1 MADVVQFDPDN
12 LRIIEI
18 SAGGDNELS
27 VVEIYSEMKDWL
39 LADPARLAYPQA
51 MRYVGGDAI
60 SPTQDLGSTFFLLN
74 GWRIR
79 PAELTHKLTLIGNLF
94 TDPAGES
101 VFVPTLGAF
110 NVNTETRVSNLVD
123 AVLVNSAEIQFASF
137 ENTVAVDITSAFS
150 GASYPNGTRR
160 QPVNNMTDAL
170 AIAQARGIGS
180 FLILSSMTLTGVD
193 VSEMV
198 LDGLNHGVTLTVDAS
213 ADVQNCGFNNLTLQG
228 TFDGATHVRDCFV
241 MDVDI
246 IHGHLTRCS
255 LMGAIALS
263 GTGDLLIDNCI
274 DGMPGLG
281 VPSVDC
287 GGAGSSLN
295 IRGYHGGI
303 ALTNKTGAEDFS
315 IDLVG
320 RLILDTTVTGGSIIV
335 RGIGHIELGGA
346 TATIIDSDLVNPA
359 LVATETDATLTAEH
373 GTGSW
378 QSGSGGLTVQ
388 DIVDGV
394 LDEPTASHLAAG
406 SVGENVSRLDAAVT
420 SRSSHAA
427 NDVRDAILSDST
439 PFQGARIDAAV
450 SSRAAP
456 GAEMALTATALAGA
470 VLEIWAHVLSGTI
483 TAEQALLELYRLRG
497 LDAANPLHVSKT
509 DNALRVP
516 ANGSLIEIVGVENG
530 ENATFTRQP

>member
-1 MADVVQFDPDN
+1 MADVVTFDPDN

-27 VVEIYSEMKDWL
+27 VVEIYSEWKDWL

-79 PAELTHKLTLIGNLF
+79 PAELTHKLTLVGNLF

-101 VFVPTLGAF
+101 VFVPTLAAF

-137 ENTVAVDITSAFS
+137 ENTVAVDVTSVFS

-320 RLILDTTVTGGSIIV
+320 RVLLDATITGGSIII
-335 RGIGHIELGGA
+335 RGIGHIELNSA

-359 LVATETDATLTAEH
+359 LVAAETDTVLTTAH

-378 QSGSGGLTVQ
+378 QSGAGGLTVQ

-406 SVGENVSRLDAAVT
+406 SVGENVNRLDAAVT
-420 SRSSHAA
+420 SRSSHTA
-427 NDVRDAILSDST
+427 NNVRDSILSDST

-456 GAEMALTATALAGA
+456 GAEMALTSTAVAGA
-470 VLEIWAHVLSGTI
+470 VLAIWARVISGT
-483 TAEQALLELYRLRG
+483 TTVEQAIDELHKLRG
-497 LDAANPLHVSKT
+497 LDPDNPLLVDKT
-509 DNALRVP
+509 NQRMRVP
-516 ANGSLIEIVGVENG
+516 YDGSIIDIQGTPDGDDE
-530 ENATFTRQP
+530 TFQRLT